1 MFILS
6 ATFTL
11 TNGGTLSGAAIQD
24 GGTATIPEAG
34 HNIRYTGD
42 VYDINN
48 MGLSDLVLS
57 QDLIYAL
64 YGTNTSF
71 AAFIAALLA
80 AGLTGVA
87 NTPNAISIVRDSV
100 WQFAAH
106 LPSGEH
112 LMVLGSSDGEP
123 PVIRSNNVSAAI
135 ALLEADVDFMGMIS
149 GVIS

>member
-6 ATFTL
+6 VTFTL
-11 TNGGTLSGAAIQD
+11 TNGGTISGAAIQD

-42 VYDINN
+42 GYGIA
-48 MGLSDLVLS
+48 GLSDLAIS
-57 QDLIYAL
+57 QELAYAL
-64 YGTNTSF
+64 YHSNASF

-87 NTPNAISIVRDSV
+87 NTPVAFGVVRDSV

-112 LMVLGSSDGEP
+112 LMVLGSSNGEP
-123 PVIRSNNVSAAI
+123 PTIRSNNVSAAI

>member
-6 ATFTL
+6 TTFTL

-42 VYDINN
+42 SYGIV
-48 MGLSDLVLS
+48 GLSDLVLS
-57 QDLIYAL
+57 QELVYAL
-64 YGTNTSF
+64 YHSNASF
-71 AAFIAALLA
+71 AAFITALLA

-87 NTPNAISIVRDSV
+87 NTPVAFSIVSDSV